1 MYSRCP
7 QVGEPSLQPP
17 PTPKFALAPL
27 WMMKPPP
34 VRKSHGQA
42 NAEPL
47 ASNSAS
53 VANRVATRVNPLRMV
68 IPPGLLNC
76 RDRRPDDHIGDAA
89 NDHMKSVH
97 DDAGRRSVLLVD
109 HHLASRDGDRLVRD
123 PADPNRHSIERKIT
137 DDRGAGAPAAQDRR
151 GLRHEKIRA
160 DCVAG

>member
-47 ASNSAS
+47 ASSSAS
-53 VANRVATRVNPLRMV
+53 VANWVAIRVHNLRIV
-68 IPPGLLNC
+68 IPLELLNC
-76 RDRRPDDHIGDAA
+76 RDRGPDEHIGDAA

-97 DDAGRRSVLLVD
+97 DNAGRRSVLLVD
-109 HHLASRDGDRLVRD
+109 HHLAPGDGDRLVRD
-123 PADPNRHSIERKIT
+123 PAE
-137 DDRGAGAPAAQDRR
+137 
-151 GLRHEKIRA
+151 
-160 DCVAG
+160 

>member
-47 ASNSAS
+47 ASNSAN
-53 VANRVATRVNPLRMV
+53 VANWVATRIHTLRIV
-68 IPPGLLNC
+68 IPPELLNC
-76 RDRRPDDHIGDAA
+76 RDRRPQDHIGDAA
-89 NDHMKSVH
+89 NNHMQSVH
-97 DDAGRRSVLLVD
+97 DDAGRRMFLLVD
-109 HHLASRDGDRLVRD
+109 DHLAPRDGDNLVRD
-123 PADPNRHSIERKIT
+123 PAHPNRCSIERKIA
-137 DDRGAGAPAAQDRR
+137 DDRGASAPARQDGR
-151 GLRHEKIRA
+151 GL
-160 DCVAG
+160 